1 MQMVSQS
8 AAESVAF
15 LSAAKLAVIIRLPE
29 LNNPVELAQAL
40 IAGGIKVLEFT
51 LTIPG
56 ALEAITAVRALPE
69 VARGEITVGA
79 GTVLSTKDAEDS
91 LNAGA
96 QFLITPTVK
105 PDVIGVARD
114 ANTMIVCGAF
124 TPTEIELAWNSGA
137 DVVKVFPSRAV
148 GPKYLKEV
156 KGPFPNIRLMPTGG
170 VEREMIRDFLAA
182 GAIAVG
188 VGGTTLVDPNAVK
201 TGDWSKITES
211 AKLFVAETL

>member
-1 MQMVSQS
+1 MQTLSQT
-8 AAESVAF
+8 ALEGVAF
-15 LSAAKLAVIIRLPE
+15 LSTAKLAVIIRLPD
-29 LNNPVELAQAL
+29 LTNAVELAQAL
-40 IAGGIKVLEFT
+40 IVGGIKVLEFT
-51 LTIPG
+51 LTSPG

-69 VARGEITVGA
+69 VARGEVTVGS
-79 GTVLSTKDAEDS
+79 GTVLSAADAEAS
-91 LNAGA
+91 LKAGA

-105 PDVIGVARD
+105 PEVIEVARE
-114 ANTMIVCGAF
+114 ANIMVVCGAF
-124 TPTEIELAWNSGA
+124 TPTEIELAWNLGA

-188 VGGTTLVDPNAVK
+188 VGGTSLVDPNAVK
-201 TGDWSKITES
+201 TGDWAKITEA
-211 AKLFVAETL
+211 AKLFMAETR